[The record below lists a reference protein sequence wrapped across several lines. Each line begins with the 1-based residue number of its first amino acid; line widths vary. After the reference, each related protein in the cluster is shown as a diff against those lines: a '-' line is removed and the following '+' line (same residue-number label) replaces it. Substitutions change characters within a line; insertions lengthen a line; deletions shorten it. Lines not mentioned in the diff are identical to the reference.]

1 MFKLKK
7 QLYLFKI
14 VLFICLGLLFVIN
27 NNNNQVMA
35 MENSKTIQEQKEER
49 IRKNHEL
56 VQNKI
61 IIINENLEKREQLE
75 KQIEELKSQPKNKK
89 TNKEIANLEKEII
102 NCTHFIG
109 FHRNQIKMIR
119 RYG

>member
-7 QLYLFKI
+7 HLLLFKI
-14 VLFICLGLLFVIN
+14 VLFLVLGLLFVIN

-75 KQIEELKSQPKNKK
+75 KQIEELKSQPKKQKNKK
-89 TNKEIANLEKEII
+89 TKK
-102 NCTHFIG
+102 
-109 FHRNQIKMIR
+109 QIKK
-119 RYG
+119 